1 MVNITIDGK
10 SVQVPEGTTVLRAAE
25 IAGITIPTLC
35 DHKELIPYGGCR
47 LCVVEVEGAR
57 TLQPS
62 CTLPASNN
70 MIVHTDTQKVLD
82 ARKFV
87 LTLIFSERNHFC
99 MYCQVSGGDCEL
111 QNAAYHEGMTH
122 WPLQPNWQG
131 YPMDASHPYIIME
144 NNRCILCRRCVR
156 ACGELVGNFTLGFE
170 ERGAKSNLV
179 ADFGIPLGESTCIS
193 CGSCVQICPTGAIID
208 RQSAYHGR
216 DTQVEHTDSICTACS
231 VGCGIEVLTRD
242 NHLVRVDGDWDA
254 VVNAGVLC
262 KTGRFLPLDEN
273 RERISTPL
281 IRKNGALKAATWDE
295 AVAVVASQLK
305 SLAGKPGSGV
315 AAAISSRL
323 SAETLNLFKQ
333 VFVDGVKSDM
343 VAGLENGQA
352 AGLSFSL
359 AKELGQSYEG
369 KFDSIKSADCIL
381 TAGVDLTKEHEV
393 AGFFV
398 KRILPEGA
406 KLVVV
411 NDQTTGLDNLA
422 DSVLRFGN
430 ASINDVLEG
439 LMAAL
444 AQIGSA
450 KTAIHIKKSLADI
463 SKKTAIS
470 AEEYQK
476 AASLLASAQHPAM
489 IFGGE
494 LDQSAVAALVELARA
509 TGALDEQHSALISTK
524 GQANS
529 VAAVQYQLNQ
539 TFKVNSQQAAFIALG
554 EDKPSQ
560 KLVQALEKTPFL
572 AVQATYVSQLTARA
586 DVVFPVAS
594 WAEEEGHFVN
604 MEGRIQ
610 ATHQSITPPA
620 DVWSNEAVLKAIAA
634 RLGVTAQDN
643 WQETLQAPVSAVAI
657 A

>member
-10 SVQVPEGTTVLRAAE
+10 TVQVPEGTTVLRAAE
-25 IAGITIPTLC
+25 MAGVTIPTLC

-70 MIVHTDTQKVLD
+70 MVVHTDTQKVLD

-122 WPLQPNWQG
+122 WPLQPNYQG
-131 YPMDASHPYIIME
+131 YPMDASNPYIIME

-170 ERGAKSNLV
+170 DRGASSNLV
-179 ADFGIPLGESTCIS
+179 ADFGVPLGESTCIS
-193 CGSCVQICPTGAIID
+193 CGTCVQICPTGAIID

-254 VVNAGVLC
+254 PVNGGVLC

-273 RERISTPL
+273 RERITTPL
-281 IRKNGALKAATWDE
+281 VRKNGTLKAATWDE
-295 AVAVVASQLK
+295 AVGVAADQLK
-305 SLAGKPGSGV
+305 ALAGKHGSGV
-315 AAAISSRL
+315 AAAVSTRL
-323 SAETLNLFKQ
+323 SAEALNLFKQ
-333 VFVDGVKSDM
+333 VFVNGVHSDM
-343 VAGLENGQA
+343 VTILENG
-352 AGLSFSL
+352 LSFNL
-359 AKELGQSYEG
+359 AKKLGQPYEG
-369 KFDSIKSADCIL
+369 KFDALKSADCIL

-398 KRILPEGA
+398 KRILPDGA

-411 NDQTTGLDNLA
+411 NEQATGLDHLA
-422 DSVLRFGN
+422 DSVLHIGN
-430 ASINDVLEG
+430 AGIQDVLEG
-439 LMAAL
+439 LLAAVI
-444 AQIGSA
+444 QSGSA
-450 KTAIHIKKSLADI
+450 KTTIQTKRSLVDI
-463 SKKTAIS
+463 STKTGIPAD
-470 AEEYQK
+470 EYLK
-476 AASLLASAQHPAM
+476 TASLLTSAHHPAI

-494 LDQSAVAALVELARA
+494 LDQAAVAILVDLARA
-509 TGALDEQHSALISTK
+509 TGAQDEGHSALISTK

-529 VAAVQYQLNQ
+529 VAAAQYQLNHS
-539 TFKVNSQQAAFIALG
+539 FKVNGHQAAFIAMG

-560 KLVQALEKTPFL
+560 KLVQVLEKTPFL

-586 DVVFPVAS
+586 DVVFPVAG
-594 WAEEEGHFVN
+594 WAEEDGHFVN
-604 MEGRIQ
+604 MEGRVQ
-610 ATHQSITPPA
+610 AAHKSITPPA

-643 WQETLQAPVSAVAI
+643 WQEALQASVAAVEI